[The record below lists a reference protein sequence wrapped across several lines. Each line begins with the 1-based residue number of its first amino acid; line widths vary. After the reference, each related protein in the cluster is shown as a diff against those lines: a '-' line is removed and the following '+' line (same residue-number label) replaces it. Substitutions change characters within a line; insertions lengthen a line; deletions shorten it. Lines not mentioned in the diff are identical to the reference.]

1 METGITRRKYVTVWS
16 DWQLESM
23 LDKTSFTETQKDD
36 INNKWYSLFPC
47 DNEFSF
53 DEIVMLQDK
62 IIRHVDDPITTGRND
77 GQNDIV
83 RKLNWIK

>member
-1 METGITRRKYVTVWS
+1 METGTNEREYLIWS
-16 DWQLESM
+16 DWKLESM

-62 IIRHVDDPITTGRND
+62 IIRHVDDPITTGRNY